1 MSHMKLLNLSS
12 NFIGSCNLRH
22 LKLLLDY
29 LLELADLV
37 PRADF
42 DVGEVPSQV
51 TPEVTQC
58 CVQVTSALLLLQL
71 QREGDIEA
79 GEGHL

>member
-1 MSHMKLLNLSS
+1 MKLLNLSS
-12 NFIGSCNLRH
+12 NFISSGNLRH

-29 LLELADLV
+29 LLKFPHLV

-42 DVGEVPSQV
+42 DVWEVPSQV

-58 CVQVTSALLLLQL
+58 RVQVTSALLLLQL
-71 QREGDIEA
+71 Q
-79 GEGHL
+79 

>member
-1 MSHMKLLNLSS
+1 MKLLNLSS
-12 NFIGSCNLRH
+12 NFISSGNLRH

-29 LLELADLV
+29 FLKLTDLV
-37 PRADF
+37 PRAYF
-42 DVGEVPSQV
+42 DVGEVPGEV

-58 CVQVTSALLLLQL
+58 RVQVTSALLLLQL

>member
-1 MSHMKLLNLSS
+1 MKLLYLSS
-12 NFIGSCNLRH
+12 NFICSGNLRH

-29 LLELADLV
+29 LLKLPHFV

-58 CVQVTSALLLLQL
+58 RVQVTSTLLLLQL